1 MTRSNLSD
9 SELAALAARIQRD
22 YDYDDRSG
30 LLVNVKTNK
39 AVRGRKDCKR
49 NGKWRYLRML
59 LTVNGRE
66 YNFYSHHVVWAWHN
80 GRFPTL
86 QIDHVNGNGFDN
98 HIENLREVTPSENM
112 RNMIHPW
119 KPNAKTGLPGVCV
132 CKGGYQI
139 FVGQHHYYF
148 RDRFEA
154 FYHLTL
160 LGRRFTLTS
169 YHLPLTSR
177 KLIKKL

>member
-1 MTRSNLSD
+1 MTRSRLSD
-9 SELAALAARIQRD
+9 GELAALAARIQQN

-80 GRFPTL
+80 GRFPTM

-98 HIENLREVTPSENM
+98 HIGNLREVTQSEN
-112 RNMIHPW
+112 NMNRLYRW
-119 KPNAKTGLPGVCV
+119 KPNAKTGLPGVC
-132 CKGGYQI
+132 KHGNGYQI
-139 FVGQHHYYF
+139 KVAQKRYFF
-148 RDRFEA
+148 RDKFVA

-160 LGRRFTLTS
+160 LGRRF
-169 YHLPLTSR
+169 R
-177 KLIKKL
+177 